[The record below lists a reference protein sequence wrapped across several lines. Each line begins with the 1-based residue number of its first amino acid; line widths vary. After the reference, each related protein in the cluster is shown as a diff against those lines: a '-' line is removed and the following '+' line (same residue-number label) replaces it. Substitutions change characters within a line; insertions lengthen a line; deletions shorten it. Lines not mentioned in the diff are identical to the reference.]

1 MEKIKNRVVKTYET
15 GKTIGENLEHL
26 VQAISLLIVVGLGI
40 YAVIELP
47 LHWLVRDVCIA
58 ALVVIGL
65 RAAYEFFKY
74 FDFKR
79 GK

>member
-26 VQAISLLIVVGLGI
+26 VQSISLLIVVILGA
-40 YAVIELP
+40 YALTKLS

-58 ALVVIGL
+58 ALVIIGA
-65 RAAYEFFKY
+65 RATYEFIKY